1 MPVLPVS
8 EPACVQV
15 WALVSEPACVQV
27 CALVSEPACVQVLA
41 SVSEPVSDD
50 GVQQVSAAEEA
61 EPGCDDVSAVAAE
74 LEPLRKNRDS
84 KRQLT

>member
-1 MPVLPVS
+1 MPVLPVLPVS

-15 WALVSEPACVQV
+15 WAS
-27 CALVSEPACVQVLA
+27 
-41 SVSEPVSDD
+41 VSDD

-61 EPGCDDVSAVAAE
+61 EPGCDDVSAVAAAE